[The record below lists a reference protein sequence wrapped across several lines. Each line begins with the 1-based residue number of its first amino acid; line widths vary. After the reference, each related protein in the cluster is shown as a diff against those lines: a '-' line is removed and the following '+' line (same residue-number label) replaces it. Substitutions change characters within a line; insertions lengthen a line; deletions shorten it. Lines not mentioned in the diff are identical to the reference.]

1 MLETKAP
8 NFSYISIKPVVQMN
22 CLIVDDDRG
31 SAKLIEN
38 YISKTNF
45 LHLSGICTNAKEATD
60 FLHNN
65 KIDLI
70 FLDIE
75 MPEMSG
81 LDLAQTVEKNVQV
94 IFMSAQITYAVKAFE
109 IDVTDYLHKPISYSR
124 FLDSVQRAKKKK
136 DERTNTEIRERDH
149 IFVKT
154 DHQLVKIKFND
165 IKWIEAMSD
174 YVMIYT
180 LSARYIVLSSLKSIE
195 EKLPPAQFLRSH
207 RSFIVNISRITS
219 IDDSSVIV
227 EDKTIPLGK
236 TFKVK
241 FLQTVRTF

>member
-1 MLETKAP
+1 
-8 NFSYISIKPVVQMN
+8 MN

-45 LHLSGICTNAKEATD
+45 LNLSATCTSAIEAREFLADNA
-60 FLHNN
+60 
-65 KIDLI
+65 IDLI

-81 LDLAQTVEKNVQV
+81 LDLAETIDKNTQV
-94 IFMSAQITYAVKAFE
+94 IFMSAQATYAVKAFE
-109 IDVTDYLHKPISYSR
+109 IDVTDYLHKPISYNR
-124 FLDSVQRAKKKK
+124 FLDSVQRAKRKK
-136 DERTNTEIRERDH
+136 DENAVNEIKSRDH

-154 DHQLVKIKFND
+154 DHQLVKIRYND

-180 LSARYIVLSSLKSIE
+180 LSSRYIVLSSLKSIE
-195 EKLPPAQFLRSH
+195 EKLPPKQFLRSH
-207 RSFIVNISRITS
+207 RSFVVNVDRITS
-219 IDDSSVIV
+219 IDDSTVLI
-227 EDKTIPLGK
+227 EDKSIPLGK

-241 FLQTVRTF
+241 FLEAVRTF

>member
-1 MLETKAP
+1 MLKLKRY
-8 NFSYISIKPVVQMN
+8 NFVNHYQTSCEKMN
-22 CLIVDDDRG
+22 CLIVEDDRG

-45 LHLSGICTNAKEATD
+45 LNLSGICTNAIDATK
-60 FLHNN
+60 FLSNN

-81 LDLAQTVEKNVQV
+81 LDLAETVEKNVQV

-109 IDVTDYLHKPISYSR
+109 IDVTDYLHKPISYNR

-136 DERTNTEIRERDH
+136 DERANVEIKDRDH

-180 LSARYIVLSSLKSIE
+180 NAGRYIVLSSLKSIE
-195 EKLPPAQFLRSH
+195 EKLPQKQFLRSH
-207 RSFIVNISRITS
+207 RSFIVNVDKINS

-227 EDKTIPLGK
+227 EEKTIPLGK

>member
-1 MLETKAP
+1 
-8 NFSYISIKPVVQMN
+8 MN

-45 LHLSGICTNAKEATD
+45 LHLSGICSNAIKAKE
-60 FLHNN
+60 FLENN
-65 KIDLI
+65 KVDLI

-81 LDLAQTVEKNVQV
+81 LDLAETIAKDTQV
-94 IFMSAQITYAVKAFE
+94 IFMSAQTNYAVKAFE
-109 IDVTDYLHKPISYSR
+109 IDVTDYLHKPISYNR
-124 FLDSVQRAKKKK
+124 FLDSVQRAKKESDAKK
-136 DERTNTEIRERDH
+136 NIESKDH

-154 DHQLVKIKFND
+154 DHQLVKIKFSD

-180 LSARYIVLSSLKSIE
+180 LSARHIVLSSLKSIE
-195 EKLPPAQFLRSH
+195 EKLPVTQFLRSH
-207 RSFIVNISRITS
+207 RSFIVNVNRISS

>member
-1 MLETKAP
+1 
-8 NFSYISIKPVVQMN
+8 MN

-45 LHLSGICTNAKEATD
+45 LHLCAICSNAIEASA
-60 FLHNN
+60 FLRSN

-81 LDLAQTVEKNVQV
+81 LDLAISVDENTQV
-94 IFMSAQITYAVKAFE
+94 IFMSAQATYAVKAFE
-109 IDVTDYLHKPISYSR
+109 IDVTDYLHKPITYNR
-124 FLDSVQRAKKKK
+124 FLDSVQRAKKKLDSRAENEVK
-136 DERTNTEIRERDH
+136 SRDH

-154 DHQLVKIKFND
+154 DHQLVKIKYND

-180 LSARYIVLSSLKSIE
+180 LSQRYIVLSSLKSIE
-195 EKLPPAQFLRSH
+195 EKLPAKQFLRSH
-207 RSFIVNISRITS
+207 RSFIVNVERISS
-219 IDDSSVIV
+219 IDDSTVLI
-227 EDKTIPLGK
+227 EEKNIPLGK

-241 FLQTVRTF
+241 FLQAVRTF

>member
-1 MLETKAP
+1 
-8 NFSYISIKPVVQMN
+8 MN

-45 LHLSGICTNAKEATD
+45 LHLSGICKNAIEATD
-60 FLHNN
+60 FLRNN
-65 KIDLI
+65 PVDLI

-81 LDLAQTVEKNVQV
+81 LDLAPTVEKHIQV
-94 IFMSAQITYAVKAFE
+94 IFMSAQSTYAVKAFE
-109 IDVTDYLHKPISYSR
+109 IDVTDYLHKPISYNR

-136 DERTNTEIRERDH
+136 DERAEHEIKSRDH

-154 DHQLVKIKFND
+154 DHQLVKIKYND
-165 IKWIEAMSD
+165 IKWVEAMSD

-180 LSARYIVLSSLKSIE
+180 MSGRYIVLSSLKSIE
-195 EKLPPAQFLRSH
+195 EKLPPKQFLRSH
-207 RSFIVNISRITS
+207 RSFIVNVDRISS
-219 IDDSSVIV
+219 IDDSSVLV
-227 EDKTIPLGK
+227 EEKSIPLGK

-241 FLQTVRTF
+241 FLLAVRTF